1 MNKLDLF
8 FALGR
13 PFSPLY
19 GGLMSVR
26 SSLYKKNILKQHT
39 MPVPVIS
46 IGNLT
51 VGGTGKTPVVLSLAR
66 MLQEEGYH
74 PAVISRGYGG
84 KAKGKINTVSSG
96 EELLL
101 SVEAAG
107 DEPVMLA
114 KNLPGIPVITG
125 KSRIYPC
132 RHAITSHN
140 ADVLLLDDGFQHL
153 AVRRDLDLVLFNATT
168 LAGNSRVLP
177 GGVLREP
184 VKALNRCHAF
194 LLTGVNS
201 ANGEQANHFSNLL
214 KTRFPEKRLFLSK
227 IVNYELWSADEEK
240 SITEPA
246 FMGRTSAFCAIANPI
261 RFYNSIKTSDIDLKL
276 FTPFPDHRAYSQGVL
291 DNLCRE
297 ATQTGAKSLLTTEKD
312 FVKIEHL
319 NRTMPLYIFKINQE
333 IDSDFRHYILKAISA
348 LP

>member
-8 FALGR
+8 FAIGR

-19 GGLMSVR
+19 SGLMSVR
-26 SSLYKKNILKQHT
+26 SSLYKRDILKRHT

-46 IGNLT
+46 VGNLT
-51 VGGTGKTPVVLSLAR
+51 VGGTGKTPAVLALAR
-66 MLQEEGYH
+66 MLQKEGYH

-84 KAKGKINTVSSG
+84 KARGKSNTVSTG
-96 EELLL
+96 KEIRL

-125 KSRIYPC
+125 KSRVYPC
-132 RHAITSHN
+132 QHAITSHN
-140 ADVLLLDDGFQHL
+140 SDILLLDDGFQHL
-153 AVRRDLDLVLFNATT
+153 AVKRNLDLVLFNATT

-194 LLTGVNS
+194 LLTGMNS
-201 ANGEQANHFSNLL
+201 TNREQATQFSNLL
-214 KTRFPEKRLFLSK
+214 KSRFPEKPVFFSE
-227 IVNYELWSADEEK
+227 IVNYEIWSIDEEK
-240 SITEPA
+240 RIADPA
-246 FMGRTSAFCAIANPI
+246 IIGKTSAFCAIANPI
-261 RFYNSIKTSDIDLKL
+261 RFYNSIKTSGINMVL
-276 FTPFPDHRAYSQGVL
+276 FTPFHDHSTYNQGVL
-291 DNLCRE
+291 DNLCQE
-297 ATQTGAKSLLTTEKD
+297 ATAAGVKSLVTTEKD

-319 NRTMPLYIFKINQE
+319 NRTLPLYILKINQKM
-333 IDSDFRHYILKAISA
+333 DSDFFHYVLEAINR
-348 LP
+348 